1 MQEWRCERLTAREA
15 LPLPAATARRR
26 VAFVCKSDP
35 GGRLEPPHRGLT
47 TRKDG
52 FLMATPNATRSDDG
66 STVDQHEPL
75 APRSD
80 AASVTRARLEDR
92 A

>member
-1 MQEWRCERLTAREA
+1 
-15 LPLPAATARRR
+15 
-26 VAFVCKSDP
+26 
-35 GGRLEPPHRGLT
+35 
-47 TRKDG
+47 
-52 FLMATPNATRSDDG
+52 MATPNATRSDDG